1 MTRFANPAL
10 LFLLLVVPLYVFV
23 ELRYRRGR
31 RPAVRFP
38 DVAVAKQIS
47 GKLVHWKRHLRMAM
61 RALVLTLLVF
71 ALARPQAGSGT
82 ESVLSEGIDIV
93 LAIDVSGSMRAED
106 FKPKNRLAVAK
117 EVVADFI
124 TGRTSDRIGMV
135 VFAADSFTQCPLT
148 LDYNVLLGL
157 LDSVEIGMIDEQRT
171 AIGMAVATAANRLR
185 ESDAESRVVILL
197 TDGRSNAGEID
208 PITAAQAAAALGI
221 KIYTIGAGTPEGG
234 LVPVDDPV
242 RGRRYLRVEN
252 DIDEEMLQEIASLTG
267 GRYFRATSEGM
278 LATIYQRIG
287 ELEKTKIEVKHFTA
301 YEELAPGVMLVAMV
315 LLLLELLAGATISRG
330 LP

>member
-1 MTRFANPAL
+1 MTRLANPAL
-10 LFLLLVVPLYVFV
+10 LFLLLLVPLYVFV
-23 ELRYRRGR
+23 ELRYRRSR

-47 GKLVHWKRHLRMAM
+47 GKLVHWKRHLRMAL
-61 RALVLTLLVF
+61 RALVLILLVF

-124 TGRTSDRIGMV
+124 MGRTSDRIGMV

-148 LDYNVLLGL
+148 LDYNVLLEL
-157 LDSVEIGMIDEQRT
+157 LDSVEIGMIDEART

-234 LVPVDDPV
+234 LVPVDDPI

-252 DIDEEMLQEIASLTG
+252 DIDEEMLREIASLTG

-278 LATIYQRIG
+278 LATLYERIG
-287 ELEKTKIEVKHFTA
+287 ALEKTKIEVKHFTT
-301 YEELAPGVMLVAMV
+301 YEELAPRLMLMAMA

>member
-1 MTRFANPAL
+1 VTRFANPAL

-93 LAIDVSGSMRAED
+93 LAIDVSGSMKAED

-157 LDSVEIGMIDEQRT
+157 LDSVEIGMIDERRT

-234 LVPVDDPV
+234 LVPVDDPI

-252 DIDEEMLQEIASLTG
+252 DIDEEMLQRIASLTG

-278 LATIYQRIG
+278 LATIYERIG
-287 ELEKTKIEVKHFTA
+287 ELEKTKIEVKHFTT

>member
-10 LFLLLVVPLYVFV
+10 LFLLLLVPCYVFV
-23 ELRYRRGR
+23 ELRYGRGR
-31 RPAVRFP
+31 RAAVRFP
-38 DVAVAKQIS
+38 DVSVAKQAS
-47 GKLVHWKRHLRMAM
+47 GKLVHWKRHLRMVM
-61 RALVLTLLVF
+61 RSLVLVLLVF

-93 LAIDVSGSMRAED
+93 LAIDVSGSMKAED

-124 TGRTSDRIGMV
+124 MGRTSDRIGMV
-135 VFAADSFTQCPLT
+135 VFAADSFTQSPLT
-148 LDYNVLLGL
+148 LDYNVLLEL
-157 LDSVEIGMIDEQRT
+157 LDSVEIGMIDERRT
-171 AIGMAVATAANRLR
+171 AIGMAVATASNRLR
-185 ESDAESRVVILL
+185 ESDADSKVVILL

-234 LVPVDDPV
+234 LVPVNDPI
-242 RGRRYLRVEN
+242 RGRRYVRVEN

-267 GRYFRATSEGM
+267 GRYFRATSEDM
-278 LATIYQRIG
+278 LATIYERIG
-287 ELEKTKIEVKHFTA
+287 ELEKTKIEVKHFTT
-301 YEELAPGVMLVAMV
+301 YEEMAPRLMLMALV
-315 LLLLELLAGATISRG
+315 LLLFELLAGATISRG

>member
-1 MTRFANPAL
+1 MTRLATPTL
-10 LFLLLVVPLYVFV
+10 LFLLLLVPLYVFV

-47 GKLVHWKRHLRMAM
+47 GKLVHWKRYLRMAM
-61 RALVLTLLVF
+61 RALVLILLVF

-93 LAIDVSGSMRAED
+93 LAIDVSGSMKAED

-157 LDSVEIGMIDEQRT
+157 LDSVEIGMIDERRT

-208 PITAAQAAAALGI
+208 PITAAQAAAALDI

-234 LVPVDDPV
+234 LVPVDDPI

-252 DIDEEMLQEIASLTG
+252 DIDEETLQKIASLTG

-278 LATIYQRIG
+278 LATIYERIG
-287 ELEKTKIEVKHFTA
+287 ELEKTKIEVKHFTT
-301 YEELAPGVMLVAMV
+301 YEELAPRLMLMALVV
-315 LLLLELLAGATISRG
+315 LLLELLAGATISRG

>member
-10 LFLLLVVPLYVFV
+10 LFLLLLVPFYVFV
-23 ELRYRRGR
+23 ELRYGRGR

-38 DVAVAKQIS
+38 DVSVAKHAS
-47 GKLVHWKRHLRMAM
+47 GKLVHWKRHLKMVM
-61 RALVLTLLVF
+61 RSLVLALLVL

-93 LAIDVSGSMRAED
+93 LAIDVSGSMKAED

-124 TGRTSDRIGMV
+124 VGRTSDRIGMV
-135 VFAADSFTQCPLT
+135 VFAADSFTQSPLT
-148 LDYNVLLGL
+148 LDYNVLLEL
-157 LDSVEIGMIDEQRT
+157 LDSVEIGMIDERRT
-171 AIGMAVATAANRLR
+171 AIGMAVATASNRLR
-185 ESDAESRVVILL
+185 ESDGDSKVVILL

-208 PITAAQAAAALGI
+208 PVTAAQAAAALGI

-234 LVPVDDPV
+234 LVPVDDPI
-242 RGRRYLRVEN
+242 RGRRYVRVEN
-252 DIDEEMLQEIASLTG
+252 DIDEEMLRKIASLTG
-267 GRYFRATSEGM
+267 GRYFRATNEDM
-278 LATIYQRIG
+278 LATIYERIG
-287 ELEKTKIEVKHFTA
+287 ELEKTKIEVKHFTT
-301 YEELAPGVMLVAMV
+301 YEEIAPRLMLVALV
-315 LLLLELLAGATISRG
+315 LLLFELLAGATILRG

>member
-1 MTRFANPAL
+1 VTRFANPAL

-38 DVAVAKQIS
+38 DVAVAKQLS
-47 GKLVHWKRHLRMAM
+47 GKLVHWKRHSRMAM

-124 TGRTSDRIGMV
+124 MGRTSDRIGMV

-171 AIGMAVATAANRLR
+171 AIGMAVATATNRLR
-185 ESDAESRVVILL
+185 ESDGESRVVILL

-208 PITAAQAAAALGI
+208 PITAAQAAAALDI

-234 LVPVDDPV
+234 LVPVDDPI

-252 DIDEEMLQEIASLTG
+252 DIDEETLQKIASLTG

-278 LATIYQRIG
+278 LATIYERIG
-287 ELEKTKIEVKHFTA
+287 ELEKTKIEVKHFTT
-301 YEELAPGVMLVAMV
+301 YEELAPRLMLMAMV
-315 LLLLELLAGATISRG
+315 LLLLELLAGVTVLRG

>member
-1 MTRFANPAL
+1 MTRLANPAL
-10 LFLLLVVPLYVFV
+10 LFRLLLVPLYVFL
-23 ELRYRRGR
+23 EIRYRRGR
-31 RPAVRFP
+31 RPAVRVP
-38 DVAVAKQIS
+38 DVAVAKQVS
-47 GKLVHWKRHLRMAM
+47 GKLVHWKRYLRMAM

-93 LAIDVSGSMRAED
+93 LAIDVSGSMKAED

-157 LDSVEIGMIDEQRT
+157 LDSVEIGMIDERRT

-208 PITAAQAAAALGI
+208 PITAAQAASALGI

-234 LVPVDDPV
+234 LVPVDDPI

-252 DIDEEMLQEIASLTG
+252 DIDEETLQKIASLTG

-278 LATIYQRIG
+278 LATIYERIG
-287 ELEKTKIEVKHFTA
+287 ELEKTKIEVKHFTT
-301 YEELAPGVMLVAMV
+301 YEELAPRLMLMALVV
-315 LLLLELLAGATISRG
+315 LLLELLAGATISRG

>member
-1 MTRFANPAL
+1 VTRLANPAL
-10 LFLLLVVPLYVFV
+10 LFLLLLVPLYVFV

-38 DVAVAKQIS
+38 DVAVAKQVS
-47 GKLVHWKRHLRMAM
+47 GKLVHWKRYLRMAM

-124 TGRTSDRIGMV
+124 IGRTSDRIGMV

-157 LDSVEIGMIDEQRT
+157 LDSVEIGMIDERRT

-208 PITAAQAAAALGI
+208 PITAAQAASALGI

-234 LVPVDDPV
+234 LVPVDDPI

-252 DIDEEMLQEIASLTG
+252 DIDEETLQKIASLTG

-278 LATIYQRIG
+278 LATIYERIG
-287 ELEKTKIEVKHFTA
+287 ELEKTKIEVKHFTT
-301 YEELAPGVMLVAMV
+301 YEELAPRLMLMALVV
-315 LLLLELLAGATISRG
+315 LLLELLAGATISRG

>member
-1 MTRFANPAL
+1 VTRLANPAL
-10 LFLLLVVPLYVFV
+10 LFLLLLIPFYVFV

-47 GKLVHWKRHLRMAM
+47 GKLVHWKSHLRMAM
-61 RALVLTLLVF
+61 RVLVLTLLVF

-148 LDYNVLLGL
+148 LDYNVLLEL
-157 LDSVEIGMIDEQRT
+157 LDSVEIGMIDEART

-221 KIYTIGAGTPEGG
+221 RIYTIGAGTPEGG
-234 LVPVDDPV
+234 LVPVDDPI

-278 LATIYQRIG
+278 LATIYERIG
-287 ELEKTKIEVKHFTA
+287 ELEKTKIEVKHFTT
-301 YEELAPGVMLVAMV
+301 YKELAPRLMLMAMV
-315 LLLLELLAGATISRG
+315 LLLLELLAGATIARG

>member
-1 MTRFANPAL
+1 VTRFANPAL

-93 LAIDVSGSMRAED
+93 LAIDVSGSMKAED

-157 LDSVEIGMIDEQRT
+157 LDSVEIGMIDERRT

-234 LVPVDDPV
+234 LVPVDDPI

-252 DIDEEMLQEIASLTG
+252 DIDEEMLQRIASLTG

-278 LATIYQRIG
+278 LATIYERIG
-287 ELEKTKIEVKHFTA
+287 ELEKTKIEVKHFTT
-301 YEELAPGVMLVAMV
+301 YEELAPKLMLVAMV